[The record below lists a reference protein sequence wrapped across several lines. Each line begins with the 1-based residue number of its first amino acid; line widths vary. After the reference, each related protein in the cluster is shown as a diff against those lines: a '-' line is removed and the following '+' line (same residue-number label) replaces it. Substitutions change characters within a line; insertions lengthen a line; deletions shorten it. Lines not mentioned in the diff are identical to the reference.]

1 MACSGS
7 PEHLPYGECGE
18 ASASEKPLG
27 VCRKNFQNYGSL
39 RPFGGVKAVIFQI
52 VSDFDLARARGNR
65 PLAKRSAEKPEKDI
79 LKKWQ
84 YYIATSMKIPCPQS
98 IKNA

>member
-1 MACSGS
+1 MGFAERIFKITEGS
-7 PEHLPYGECGE
+7 
-18 ASASEKPLG
+18 
-27 VCRKNFQNYGSL
+27 

-84 YYIATSMKIPCPQS
+84 YHRHGDPLPVVAKD
-98 IKNA
+98 